1 MAAGHAKVGV
11 LFVCMA
17 NICRSPT
24 AEGVFRQRVERAQLG
39 KRVRI
44 DSAGTHAFHLG
55 ERPDK
60 RSVAAA
66 ARRQYDLASIKAR
79 KIVVDDFSKFDF
91 VLAMDRDNLTQL
103 GRLRPTGH
111 TGHVGLLLDFA
122 PGFAERD
129 VPDPYYGGPQGFELV
144 LDLVEAAAD
153 GLLERVRQRLDKP

>member
-1 MAAGHAKVGV
+1 MAAALAKVGV

-24 AEGVFRQRVERAQLG
+24 AEGVFRHRVEQARLD
-39 KRVRI
+39 KRIRI
-44 DSAGTHAFHLG
+44 DSAGTHAFHVG

-66 ARRQYDLASIKAR
+66 ARRQYDLARIKAR
-79 KIVVDDFSKFDF
+79 KIAVDDFARFEF

-103 GRLRPTGH
+103 ARLRPAGH

-122 PGFAERD
+122 PGFEARD
-129 VPDPYYGGPQGFELV
+129 VPDPYYGGIQGFELV

-153 GLLERVRQRLDKP
+153 GLLARVRETLGES